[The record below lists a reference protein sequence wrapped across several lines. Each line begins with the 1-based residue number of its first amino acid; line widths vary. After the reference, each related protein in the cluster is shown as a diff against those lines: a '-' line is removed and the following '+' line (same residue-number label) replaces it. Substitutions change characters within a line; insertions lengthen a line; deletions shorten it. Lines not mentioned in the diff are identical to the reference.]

1 MSTFLR
7 RYPVSLLL
15 VCIFVAIRTG
25 YGQATDYV
33 SLTNAGRVEYWAGHF
48 EAAETLL
55 RSALEL
61 AQNSGDDVTIA
72 AVQADLGA
80 VYEDEER
87 LIEAER
93 AYSKALFIFR
103 RIPDK
108 NYETAVILRNL
119 ASVYSLTRRYSD
131 ALKVLVEAPKLLKKN
146 TPDEQTLTAQLL
158 NSRGMVYFRQG
169 KLRPAEALL
178 AEALE
183 MRSLAGVDSD
193 NIEAQ
198 ILSNLGSVYQ
208 KQHKYGKAE
217 ESYTRSLAITEQ
229 RLGPMHPYLTLTLG
243 NLGGLYT
250 EMRRYSETG
259 DQYRRSLAILEQ
271 MTPAPDARIVRTLH
285 WLAKNYIQLGDKT
298 SAESA
303 LARAVEIA
311 RRNRVPNP
319 EMPMLLDAYGDIL
332 KSLGKVQEAQRLH
345 TEARRTRAALA
356 LMIRVPNP
364 K

>member
-1 MSTFLR
+1 VVKS
-7 RYPVSLLL
+7 
-15 VCIFVAIRTG
+15 AG
-25 YGQATDYV
+25 YGM
-33 SLTNAGRVEYWAGHF
+33 EY
-48 EAAETLL
+48 E
-55 RSALEL
+55 
-61 AQNSGDDVTIA
+61 N
-72 AVQADLGA
+72 
-80 VYEDEER
+80 EER

-93 AYSKALFIFR
+93 AYSQALSIFR

-108 NYETAVILRNL
+108 NYETAAILSNL
-119 ASVYSLTRRYSD
+119 ASIYSLNRRYSD

-146 TPDEQTLTAQLL
+146 TPDEQALTAQLL

-169 KLRPAEALL
+169 KLRAAEALL

-250 EMRRYSETG
+250 ELRRYSETG
-259 DQYRRSLAILEQ
+259 DQYRRSLTILEQ

-285 WLAKNYIQLGDKT
+285 WLAKNYIQLGEKT

-311 RRNRVPNP
+311 RHNRVPNP

-332 KSLGKVQEAQRLH
+332 KSLGKVQEALASAHRSP
-345 TEARRTRAALA
+345 ANPRRYGFDGSRAEREIAVIVQVSTHFA
-356 LMIRVPNP
+356 SEPGGFQWRIRVTGGLFGSPVAAFIRMRCP
-364 K
+364 SAETR